1 MAGDHRHIMYVQPQS
16 HRPRDLSETPYNNL
30 WSQPVGEWLR
40 AVARWNGHIEE
51 IICPQSKGCAQS
63 EAQPYWFVFHIFKF
77 QYSLVCV
84 CESSRWILYIPSTAF
99 WQRTRRLQGAFL
111 CSTLFV
117 TNFIRHQLL
126 QTELEKRVFH
136 HSVLAIS
143 LTSFTLVY
151 MSKRRWTRYWTLSP
165 FTI

>member
-1 MAGDHRHIMYVQPQS
+1 MLCMFSLS
-16 HRPRDLSETPYNNL
+16 HTYLETYQRPPITTTGHNL
-30 WSQPVGEWLR
+30 LVSGCGLLLGEI
-40 AVARWNGHIEE
+40 GHIEE
-51 IICPQSKGCAQS
+51 IIRPQSKGCAQS

-99 WQRTRRLQGAFL
+99 WQRTRRLQGVFL

-117 TNFIRHQLL
+117 TNFTRHQLL
-126 QTELEKRVFH
+126 QTDLEKHVFH

-143 LTSFTLVY
+143 LRSFTLVY
-151 MSKRRWTRYWTLSP
+151 MSKRCWTRYWTLSP